1 MHPFHPFHP
10 LQPLSLPQVPLHIPG
25 LASTDSYY
33 SLGEPETKEA
43 RRKKKRKKA
52 RKEASSESDEASGPN
67 VFVSCSVEVPEGAS
81 VSDLDRT
88 DTDDGSDPHRA
99 LGNINLEDFLDP
111 PAAQVKAKKTKKS
124 KSEDLAV
131 SPGLVVEQKTHKKKK
146 DKKKKSKSEKTN
158 HEADLLGLSV
168 EATGPGCGA
177 VEEVLSCPSVSVV
190 VDTASCR
197 VVAGALSCSL
207 SVTNTSSSKL
217 SGVRVATSSAS
228 SPATLAKSLKPGVTK
243 SKVVSLP
250 VGEGR
255 PGALE
260 VVVSWEGAEGEE
272 CSLPLPATA
281 WLLAPHPALDM
292 EGFAELLLSGE
303 LVHSEAAALA
313 APYPGLAPRL
323 ANALGLAL
331 VEEQEGAASLYA
343 EAADGARVAF
353 LLKGAAGGATLEGR
367 SGERALLEGLLA
379 MAGKV

>member
-1 MHPFHPFHP
+1 
-10 LQPLSLPQVPLHIPG
+10 VPLHIPG

-33 SLGEPETKEA
+33 NLSEPAGKEA
-43 RRKKKRKKA
+43 RRKKKRKRAK
-52 RKEASSESDEASGPN
+52 KEASSESDEASGPN
-67 VFVSCSVEVPEGAS
+67 VFVSRSVEVPEGAS

-111 PAAQVKAKKTKKS
+111 PPVEGKDKKTKKS

-146 DKKKKSKSEKTN
+146 DKKKDKKKKSKSEKSN
-158 HEADLLGLSV
+158 HEADLLGLSL
-168 EATGPGCGA
+168 EAAPESGA
-177 VEEVLSCPSVSVV
+177 VEVVLSSASVSVV
-190 VDTASCR
+190 VDPSSCR
-197 VVAGALSCSL
+197 VVAGSLSCCL
-207 SVTNTSSSKL
+207 SVTNLSSSKL
-217 SGVRVATSSAS
+217 SGVRVATPSAS

-243 SKVVSLP
+243 SRVVALP
-250 VGEGR
+250 IGEGR
-255 PGALE
+255 PAALG
-260 VVVSWEGAEGEE
+260 VVVSWEGSEGEE

-281 WLLAPHPALDM
+281 WLLAPHPALGM

-313 APYPGLAPRL
+313 SPFPGLATRL
-323 ANALGLAL
+323 AGALGLAL
-331 VEEQEGAASLYA
+331 VEEQEAAASLYA

-353 LLKGAAGGATLEGR
+353 LLKGAAGGASLEGR

-379 MAGKV
+379 MAAKV